1 MSEHGLPVL
10 YSLLVWW
17 LSTGVVLYLDGLR
30 PRTFRWSMLGATLL
44 LAVAMYCLADSRDD
58 QSVAGAYVSFSSA
71 LMVWAWVEL
80 SFLMGFITGPR
91 RTPCARGCC
100 GWRHFVHGVQ
110 AVLYHELALL
120 AAAVAVVTLTREG
133 GNQFG
138 TWTFLILWGMRTS
151 AKLNVFLGVRNLSE
165 EFLPPHLHYLESFFA
180 RKSMNLLFPVS
191 ITVATV
197 IGTFLF
203 IEAFAAEASDFDV
216 VGYTLLASLT
226 TLAILEHWFLVLPL
240 PATALWG
247 WGLRSRNT
255 SGDGNVGA
263 NERRV
268 DDDLSVRI
276 GPVLAADVLLI
287 GHIEAKHPERSTAQ
301 LSPRQRP

>member
-1 MSEHGLPVL
+1 MSEYGLPVL

-17 LSTGVVLYLDGLR
+17 FSTGVVLYLDGLH
-30 PRTFRWSMLGATLL
+30 PRTFRWSMLGATAL
-44 LAVAMYCLADSRDD
+44 LAVAMYCLADSRGD
-58 QSVAGAYVSFSSA
+58 QSVAGAYVAFSSA

-91 RTPCARGCC
+91 RTPCAHGCS
-100 GWRHFVHGVQ
+100 GWWHFGHGVQ
-110 AVLYHELALL
+110 AVLYHEMALL
-120 AAAVAVVTLTREG
+120 VAAAAVVTLTREG

-180 RKSMNLLFPVS
+180 RKAMNLLFPVS

-197 IGTFLF
+197 IGTLLF
-203 IEAFAAEASDFDV
+203 IEAFATEASDFHV
-216 VGYTLLASLT
+216 AGYTLLASLM

-255 SGDGNVGA
+255 SDDGNVSA
-263 NERRV
+263 NGRRI
-268 DDDLSVRI
+268 DHDLSAGT
-276 GPVLAADVLLI
+276 GPVLATEVLLM
-287 GHIEAKHPERSTAQ
+287 GDIEIEHPERSHAQ